1 VLYYYPVAERLG
13 CIIISS
19 NEINKLKVSLDQL
32 RVLPQPRMELE
43 FHETLEGTAAVK
55 PVVGELT
62 VSANSTGMRLI
73 GKVQTLLKLNCDR
86 CLHPYFHS
94 LTVDID
100 ERFVMAGLTVPIT
113 ERDKE
118 LRKAEDFVETL
129 SEDDTLDISDVVY
142 QAVTLATPTASLCGE
157 QCPGPQM
164 PTKSLKKAS
173 LSRDKDARKGEK
185 PIDPRWKNLKS
196 LFPNEDRETKS

>member
-1 VLYYYPVAERLG
+1 V
-13 CIIISS
+13 
-19 NEINKLKVSLDQL
+19 KVSLDQL
-32 RVLPQPRMELE
+32 KSLAPPRMEIE
-43 FHETLEGTAAVK
+43 FHETLSGTDAVK

-62 VSANSTGMRLI
+62 VSASSTGMRLVGRI
-73 GKVQTLLKLNCDR
+73 QTLLKLNCDR
-86 CLHPYFHS
+86 CLRPYFHIIA
-94 LTVDID
+94 VEID
-100 ERFVMAGLTVPIT
+100 ERFVIAHLNDYAL
-113 ERDKE
+113 EKEKE

-129 SEDDTLDISDVVY
+129 PPDNTLDISDVVY
-142 QAVTLATPTASLCGE
+142 QAVTLAAPTTCLCGD

-164 PTKSLKKAS
+164 PTKSGKKAS